1 MVGKRKGDDMT
12 KDEEKEIDFK
22 KYLQQMRENLQAI
35 VEAQAGQAI
44 MLKARYDALVKVGF
58 TKVEALEL
66 VKARGIAL

>member
-1 MVGKRKGDDMT
+1 MT
-12 KDEEKEIDFK
+12 DEEGKEVDLK
-22 KYLQQMRENLQAI
+22 KYLHEMRENLQFI

-58 TKVEALEL
+58 TKTEALEL